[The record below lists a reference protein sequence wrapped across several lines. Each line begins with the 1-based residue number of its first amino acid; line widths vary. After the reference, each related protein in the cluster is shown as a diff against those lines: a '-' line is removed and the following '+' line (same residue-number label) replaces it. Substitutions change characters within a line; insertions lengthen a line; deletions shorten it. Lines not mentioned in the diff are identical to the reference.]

1 MRSIQGTF
9 AWRVTGEVY
18 FRRMTNHSA
27 TKVIDCY
34 FCSSELEHCHGV
46 AIMIEESVYVCSD
59 DPDCVL
65 AAELH
70 GHMVI
75 DDNADAYVEFPIAG

>member
-1 MRSIQGTF
+1 
-9 AWRVTGEVY
+9 
-18 FRRMTNHSA
+18 
-27 TKVIDCY
+27 
-34 FCSSELEHCHGV
+34 
-46 AIMIEESVYVCSD
+46 MIEESVYVCSD

-75 DDNADAYVEFPIAG
+75 DDNDDAYVEFPVAG